1 MLFIIANNPSHSAY
15 SMTSTMKQQSTSMP
29 SIERPPGAQTDPP
42 GTTNKLKQAVDQ
54 LNANM
59 DKKVTIICQSLSA
72 SNPEDTVDR
81 QDYKRR
87 ALGAVRSNS
96 NGQASEEEKMGVGR
110 PHAEK
115 TFKQHYEASI
125 ALEPTGKTK
134 EVLRKSWKELQHL
147 AEKRRLWR
155 LFVDGPC
162 SNLEPR
168 A

>member
-1 MLFIIANNPSHSAY
+1 ME
-15 SMTSTMKQQSTSMP
+15 QQSTSMP

-81 QDYKRR
+81 QDYKRI
-87 ALGAVRSNS
+87 ALGAVSSNS

-110 PHAEK
+110 K

-134 EVLRKSWKELQHL
+134 EGLPQE
-147 AEKRRLWR
+147 
-155 LFVDGPC
+155 
-162 SNLEPR
+162 
-168 A
+168 